1 MVPNRFYK
9 NVYQSISWGGSAAV
23 LIFFLLLGYFES
35 LTYDE
40 PGNSWLLLVFSAG
53 IILLFFAIGFYWIFQ
68 VIEIDQH
75 GICVKILQKTI
86 RKISWDAVVIIEE
99 KTVMKNPA
107 YVVIVRDQ
115 KPLNIDRR
123 KKIFDAINLYGDNQI
138 KFSK

>member
-1 MVPNRFYK
+1 MREFFHYFFG
-9 NVYQSISWGGSAAV
+9 QGSEVEFTNFTFAHAAPV
-23 LIFFLLLGYFES
+23 L
-35 LTYDE
+35 
-40 PGNSWLLLVFSAG
+40 VAVG

-107 YVVIVRDQ
+107 YVVIVRNP

-123 KKIFDAINLYGDNQI
+123 KKVLDAINLHSNGQI
-138 KFSK
+138 KISN